1 MTTQSRQRSEA
12 FGRRV
17 LHLLDTLRGPGDL
30 APDRLQATL
39 GEPVVTDP
47 DDPGTYGIGEVLDPR
62 WILNLVTVPNP
73 QGGAPTRI
81 VFSCD
86 DQTGRY
92 DDLSDVCA
100 LDLGAWT
107 DALTAAG
114 YTSRP
119 HLGPRGAFYG
129 MWFERGDVSVEAIVR
144 AVTPA
149 EPDRLCV
156 SMLVIDTEA
165 RHAAVA

>member
-17 LHLLDTLRGPGDL
+17 LHLLETLRGPGDL

-119 HLGPRGAFYG
+119 HLGPRSAFYG
-129 MWFERGDVSVEAIVR
+129 VWFERGDVSVEAIVR

-165 RHAAVA
+165 RHAAVV